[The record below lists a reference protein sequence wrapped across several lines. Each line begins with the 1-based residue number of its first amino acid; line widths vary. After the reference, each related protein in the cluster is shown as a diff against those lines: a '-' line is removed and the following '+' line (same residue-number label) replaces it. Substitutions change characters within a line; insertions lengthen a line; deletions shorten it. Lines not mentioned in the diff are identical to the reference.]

1 MNKIEPSLH
10 YAQQLDREDPLA
22 SMRQQ
27 FAIPK
32 QKDGTDEYYFTGN
45 SLGLQP
51 KLAREYVL
59 EVLDAWQT
67 RGVKGHF
74 EGDSP
79 WLPYHEFLAEQSAE
93 LVGALPEEVV
103 MMNSLTANLH
113 LMMVSFYQPQG
124 KRTKILIEDHAFPS
138 DHYAV
143 ESQLKHHK
151 QSVKD
156 NLLLWQPRANEALLN
171 HDDLYQ
177 LIEQHGD
184 EIALL
189 LLPGVQYYTGQVLDM
204 KTITEKAQA
213 KGIKVGFDLAHA
225 TGNIEMQLHHWQVDF
240 ACWCSYK
247 YLNSGAGS
255 VAGCFV
261 HQKHFIHSSKNN
273 TEHEKE
279 KTPLNRFSGWWGHNK
294 ESRFK
299 MGNTFEPIASAEGWQ
314 LSNPPVL
321 SLAAIRGS
329 LDTIQQAGG
338 IKALRKKSL
347 KLSQY
352 MIDLIQHE
360 LANNIHIIT
369 PTADHQRG
377 CQLSLMVN
385 LNENSDDLTNKGLTG
400 KALFNTLEAKGVTTD
415 WREPN
420 VIRVAPVPLY
430 NSFEDIYHFVR
441 ILKECLL

>member
-1 MNKIEPSLH
+1 
-10 YAQQLDREDPLA
+10 
-22 SMRQQ
+22 
-27 FAIPK
+27 
-32 QKDGTDEYYFTGN
+32 
-45 SLGLQP
+45 
-51 KLAREYVL
+51 
-59 EVLDAWQT
+59 
-67 RGVKGHF
+67 
-74 EGDSP
+74 
-79 WLPYHEFLAEQSAE
+79 
-93 LVGALPEEVV
+93 

-113 LMMVSFYQPQG
+113 LMMVSFYQPAG

-143 ESQLKHHK
+143 ESQLKHH
-151 QSVKD
+151 QQNVAD
-156 NLLLWQPRANEALLN
+156 NMMLWKPRVDSAGASEELLN

-177 LIEQHGD
+177 MIEEHGD
-184 EIALL
+184 EIAMI

-204 KTITEKAQA
+204 KTITAKAQA

-225 TGNIEMQLHHWQVDF
+225 AGNLEMHLHDWQVDF

-261 HQKHFIHSSKNN
+261 HQKNANN
-273 TEHEKE
+273 TE
-279 KTPLNRFSGWWGHNK
+279 LNRFAGWWGHDK
-294 ESRFK
+294 ATRFK
-299 MGNTFEPIASAEGWQ
+299 MENNFKPIPTAEGWQ

-329 LDTIQQAGG
+329 LDTVKLAGG

-352 MIDLIQHE
+352 MMDLIVQE
-360 LANNIHIIT
+360 LGDNIRVIT
-369 PTADHQRG
+369 PKNDHERG
-377 CQLSLMVN
+377 CQLSLMVTV
-385 LNENSDDLTNKGLTG
+385 DGLDG
-400 KALFNTLEAKGVTTD
+400 KAMFNALEANGVTTD

-430 NSFEDIYHFVR
+430 NSYQDVYHFVR
-441 ILKECLL
+441 ILKECLA

>member
-1 MNKIEPSLH
+1 MNTDKNTLA
-10 YAQQLDREDPLA
+10 YAQQLDQNDPLA
-22 SMRQQ
+22 AMREH

-32 QKDGTDEYYFTGN
+32 QPDGTDEYYFTGN

-51 KLAREYVL
+51 KLARAAVIEL
-59 EVLDAWQT
+59 LDAWQK

-74 EGDSP
+74 EGEFP
-79 WLPYHEFLAEQSAE
+79 WLPYHEFLTEQAAE
-93 LVGALPEEVV
+93 LVGALPKEVV

-113 LMMVSFYQPQG
+113 FMMASFYQPTEQ
-124 KRTKILIEDHAFPS
+124 RTKILIEDHAFPS

-143 ESQLKHHK
+143 ESQLKHHN
-151 QSVKD
+151 QNVDD
-156 NLLLWQPRANEALLN
+156 NLLLWAPRANEELLN
-171 HDDLYQ
+171 YDDLWQ

-184 EIALL
+184 EIALI

-204 KTITEKAQA
+204 ARITEIAHA

-225 TGNIEMQLHHWQVDF
+225 AGNIELSLHQWQVDF

-261 HQKHFIHSSKNN
+261 HQRHVEN
-273 TEHEKE
+273 TE
-279 KTPLNRFSGWWGHNK
+279 LNRLAGWWGHDK
-294 ESRFK
+294 SSRFK
-299 MGNTFEPIASAEGWQ
+299 MENNFKAIPSAEGWQ

-321 SLAAIRGS
+321 SLAAVRGS
-329 LDTIQQAGG
+329 FDTITLAGG
-338 IKALRKKSL
+338 MPALRKKSL
-347 KLSQY
+347 LLTDYLIELLSAQLGDK
-352 MIDLIQHE
+352 IR
-360 LANNIHIIT
+360 IIT
-369 PTADHQRG
+369 PKNAAERG

-385 LNENSDDLTNKGLTG
+385 DTGIDG
-400 KALFNTLEAKGVTTD
+400 KAMFNALEAKGVTTD

-430 NSFEDIYHFVR
+430 NSFQDIYHFVS
-441 ILKECLL
+441 ILKECL

>member
-1 MNKIEPSLH
+1 MNTDKNTLA
-10 YAQQLDREDPLA
+10 YAQQLDQNDPLA
-22 SMRQQ
+22 AMREH

-32 QKDGTDEYYFTGN
+32 QPDGTDEYYFTGN

-51 KLAREYVL
+51 KLARAAVIEL
-59 EVLDAWQT
+59 LDAWQK

-74 EGDSP
+74 EGEFP
-79 WLPYHEFLAEQSAE
+79 WLPYHEFLTEQAAE
-93 LVGALPEEVV
+93 LVGALPKEVV

-113 LMMVSFYQPQG
+113 FMMASFYQPTEQ
-124 KRTKILIEDHAFPS
+124 RTKILIEDHAFPS

-151 QSVKD
+151 QNVDD
-156 NLLLWQPRANEALLN
+156 NLLLWAPRANEELLN
-171 HDDLYQ
+171 YDDLWQ

-184 EIALL
+184 EIALI

-204 KTITEKAQA
+204 ARITEIAHA

-225 TGNIEMQLHHWQVDF
+225 AGNIELSLHQWQVDF

-261 HQKHFIHSSKNN
+261 HQRHVEN
-273 TEHEKE
+273 TE
-279 KTPLNRFSGWWGHNK
+279 LNRLAGWWGHDK
-294 ESRFK
+294 SSRFK
-299 MGNTFEPIASAEGWQ
+299 MENNFEAIPSAEGWQ

-321 SLAAIRGS
+321 SLAAVRGS
-329 LDTIQQAGG
+329 FDTITLAGG
-338 IKALRKKSL
+338 MPALRKKSL
-347 KLSQY
+347 LLTDYLIELLSAQLGDK
-352 MIDLIQHE
+352 IR
-360 LANNIHIIT
+360 IIT
-369 PTADHQRG
+369 PKNAAERG

-385 LNENSDDLTNKGLTG
+385 DTGIDG
-400 KALFNTLEAKGVTTD
+400 KAMFNALEAKGVTTD

-430 NSFEDIYHFVR
+430 NSFQDIYHFVS
-441 ILKECLL
+441 ILKECL